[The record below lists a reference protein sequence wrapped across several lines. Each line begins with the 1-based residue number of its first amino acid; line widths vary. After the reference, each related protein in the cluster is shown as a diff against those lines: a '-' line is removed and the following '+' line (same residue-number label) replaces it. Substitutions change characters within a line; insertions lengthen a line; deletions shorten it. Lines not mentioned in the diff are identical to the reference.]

1 MHQFGYFSVMPP
13 AVDGGNRAT
22 NPKREPKTLSP
33 TDPSAAWTSRGGHK
47 VMFGYRLNYLIVRGE
62 SGKEMVFFPD
72 YGSNATIGPAPP
84 RHLVPFRLAGVHPQS
99 SFNPDVFYFTAI
111 ILPGSR
117 SSPARAA
124 KKIGACRS
132 VLLRNARGQ

>member
-1 MHQFGYFSVMPP
+1 MPP

-62 SGKEMVFFPD
+62 AS
-72 YGSNATIGPAPP
+72 
-84 RHLVPFRLAGVHPQS
+84 
-99 SFNPDVFYFTAI
+99 
-111 ILPGSR
+111 SR
-117 SSPARAA
+117 SVQIGRGASAVVVQSRCLLFHCNHLAR
-124 KKIGACRS
+124 
-132 VLLRNARGQ
+132 Q